1 MLIYYVALR
10 NYEGRVDGYVDQL
23 IAQLDN
29 LANQPVNE
37 SLWFDFYSFDVIG
50 GLAFGKSFDLLKS
63 GEKHFAL
70 KLLQDGMR
78 PVGILTPIPW
88 ILLILVAIPG
98 AGTGTKIFTIFIKDQ
113 AATRRKVQ
121 F

>member
-1 MLIYYVALR
+1 M
-10 NYEGRVDGYVDQL
+10 GGYVDEL

-29 LANQPVNE
+29 LADRPVNA
-37 SLWFDFYSFDVIG
+37 SLWFNFYSFDVMG
-50 GLAFGKSFDLLKS
+50 DLAFGKSFDMLRS

-88 ILLILVAIPG
+88 ILPILLSIPG
-98 AGTGTKIFTIFIKDQ
+98 AGTGTKIFTKFIEDQ

-121 F
+121 YQPIYMFYLSPSITY